1 MLTLCLLF
9 LLPHSLDFLQT
20 RFRIS
25 TSTAPLVLRA
35 ILVKSVESLDL
46 RLWALAAR
54 ELANT
59 E

>member
-1 MLTLCLLF
+1 MLTLCLF
-9 LLPHSLDFLQT
+9 LSTTNSIDFLQT
-20 RFRIS
+20 RFRFS
-25 TSTAPLVLRA
+25 TSTAPLLLRA

-54 ELANT
+54 ELANA